1 MRLKIKKRYIS
12 ALISIF
18 LLYMIFQKMDFA
30 EILENLQGFNL
41 KGLFLAIP
49 LYFTGYIAR
58 AKRWKSLML
67 NNNILQ
73 TKTLMGIIFTGYA
86 MNCFMPARAG
96 DFFRAHLIGDRFG
109 LSKVKVISSILLERI
124 LDGIVVFSMLVFVML
139 FFCKQPWIYDI
150 ATLAGS
156 IFLGLFAILFYI
168 IKSGKLEDFLR
179 KLSVICRK
187 LGLPQK
193 IVHSVRKAIK
203 HVVSFLEGFDVL
215 KEPKLLV
222 QSFTLTGVMWA
233 IECVFLF
240 IIINCFGVS
249 LPPAAA
255 VFLLCLTVF
264 AAMVPSTSIHAGPY
278 QAAFI
283 LALSAFAVPQE
294 MAIAMAFVTQGIM
307 ITFLTVSG
315 VFYFIRYYSKIKQIK
330 EEFDKTEDLIEE
342 SNKNSDDNLEE
353 QII

>member
-1 MRLKIKKRYIS
+1 MKIQIKKRYIS
-12 ALISIF
+12 AIISIA
-18 LLYMIFQKMDFA
+18 LLYLIFKKMDFTQ
-30 EILENLQGFNL
+30 ILENLQGFNL
-41 KGLFLAIP
+41 KGLIIAVP
-49 LYFTGYIAR
+49 LYFLGYIAR

-67 NNNILQ
+67 DNPVL
-73 TKTLMGIIFTGYA
+73 KSRTLMGIIFTGYA

-96 DFFRAHLIGDRFG
+96 DFFRAHLVGDRFG
-109 LSKVKVISSILLERI
+109 LSKMKVISSILLERI
-124 LDGIVVFSMLVFVML
+124 FDGIVVFSMLVFVML

-156 IFLGLFAILFYI
+156 IFLGLFAALFYI
-168 IKSGKLEDFLR
+168 IKSGKMEEYLR
-179 KLSVICRK
+179 KLSVVCRK

-193 IVHSVRKAIK
+193 IVHTVRKGIK

-222 QSFTLTGVMWA
+222 QSFGLTAFLW
-233 IECVFLF
+233 ITECVFLF
-240 IIINCFGVS
+240 VIINCFGMS

-278 QAAFI
+278 QGAFI
-283 LALSAFAVPQE
+283 LALSAFSVSQE

-307 ITFLTVSG
+307 ITFLSLSG
-315 VFYFIRYYSKIKQIK
+315 VFYFIRYYSKIKKIK
-330 EEFDKTEDLIEE
+330 EEFDKTEMIEE
-342 SNKNSDDNLEE
+342 TT
-353 QII
+353 